1 MRKTLLFLFISAS
14 CFAATASFNFESE
27 ASATVPSP
35 YSVSNNGLTLTI
47 STEGYPSG
55 YISIVDFLIGNLGT
69 RSVTGLK
76 TDQFLPENFAPL
88 RFTFSQPITAI
99 TFAFGDPGGDD
110 DSPVLIQGFDLQNNF
125 LGSLTST
132 YPAGSSTG
140 KLISGTFA
148 GASYFTLTSG
158 SHKAGSNS
166 DSLSW
171 EVPSVEFTPA
181 AAVPEPSTLALGGV
195 AIGLLAG
202 LRRFRG

>member
-1 MRKTLLFLFISAS
+1 MWKTLSFLFISAS

-35 YSVSNNGLTLTI
+35 FAVSNNGLTLTI

-55 YISIVDFLIGNLGT
+55 YVSIVDFLIDNLGT

-88 RFTFSQPITAI
+88 RFSFSQPITAI
-99 TFAFGDPGGDD
+99 TFAFGDPGGDA
-110 DSPVLIQGFDLQNNF
+110 DSPVVIQGFDAQDNF

-140 KLISGTFA
+140 KLISGIFA

-158 SHKAGSNS
+158 THTPGSNS

-181 AAVPEPSTLALGGV
+181 PPVPEPSTWAMGGV

-202 LRRFRG
+202 LRKFRG